1 MGLTQ
6 EFQLESSSRTEF
18 LRGLKKTLKS
28 CVLMFVE
35 LLKYEA
41 HLSVIC

>member
-18 LRGLKKTLKS
+18 LRGLKKRSSL
-28 CVLMFVE
+28 VF
-35 LLKYEA
+35 
-41 HLSVIC
+41 